1 MVQTQLASMYIGNP
15 YAFDA
20 EDRLQGVSSKVDAT
34 IHILD
39 GQSNQGVIL
48 DYITAKNIISD
59 AHKKSLEDTL
69 ETYNFITFADKRFS
83 EYLEKRNRFI
93 IPDEDGTSRE
103 FVMYEGAKYKDSEGY
118 KAQVF
123 AHASYLELKKATVL
137 YPESYKGTASQHA
150 GRTLN
155 GTGWQVGIVEVFGNK
170 TLSRSKHTNP
180 YEFLKHIAKE
190 YGAELKFRVEHDG
203 NKIVGRYVDLLER
216 VGDWRGREVVFGK
229 DLDGI
234 RRVEKQNIVTALL
247 GLGPEDEDGNRIE
260 VLVEDEDA
268 LKRWGRVDEYGKLHH
283 LIETYE
289 IQSERDN
296 MTVTEARRYTR
307 TALDKRINE
316 SVTYECS
323 IIDLENVPGMA
334 NKEIRHGDTIRI
346 KDEHFN
352 PPLYLEAR
360 VFEFDRSI
368 KSNAK
373 KDIKLGDFTEFTEEE
388 VNVIWIMLQREIR
401 KKIDIDTLKEYAE
414 PKKVESDTPPEIKEG
429 ENPIWVDTSKTPKVP
444 HVVVG
449 GEWVKM
455 SPTTPEEVNA
465 YNKSQ
470 VDKKDESVFQD
481 GTVYADQKAAEEAR
495 LKAEQ
500 ALKDAKAFSENA
512 NNIIKGVIDVGAI
525 PLRTSITGAR
535 LEWDGVNGLTQY
547 DSSGNAVSWLDLDA
561 NAHFANAFLSGRVE
575 ANEGFFGD
583 NIRLRNKRMEI
594 VRPDGA
600 ISMSDGMVDTS
611 YTVTGNFPTFM
622 TAGRHDAGTGRQ
634 NFPSFTAGAE
644 GLTSA
649 HIMGGQ
655 KGVLDGRGVSD
666 NVLKYYDV
674 RDSLGALAIQKY
686 TFVHSAKYLIFK
698 FRKYAGSTFSVH
710 VVNGASNST
719 SDRIYFEK
727 FEDATSGVHTLAV
740 DLGKPV
746 YNDRTVTFKIGW
758 THGWG
763 SKDEVIRFIME
774 GVYLTDFI

>member
-15 YAFDA
+15 YALDA

-137 YPESYKGTASQHA
+137 YPESYKGTASQHT

-155 GTGWQVGIVEVFGNK
+155 DTGWQVGIVEVFGNK

-268 LKRWGRVDEYGKLHH
+268 LKRWGRVDEFGELHH
-283 LIETYE
+283 LIEAYE
-289 IQSERDN
+289 IQSERED
-296 MTVTEARRYTR
+296 MTIAEARQYTR
-307 TALDKRINE
+307 TALNKRINE

-323 IIDLENVPGMA
+323 IIDLENVPDMV
-334 NKEIRHGDTIRI
+334 NKKIRHGDTIRI

-368 KSNAK
+368 KSSAK

-388 VNVIWIMLQREIR
+388 VNAVYNQIR
-401 KKIDIDTLKEYAE
+401 QGIFNNTYTKE
-414 PKKVESDTPPEIKEG
+414 TI
-429 ENPIWVDTSKTPKVP
+429 
-444 HVVVG
+444 
-449 GEWVKM
+449 
-455 SPTTPEEVNA
+455 
-465 YNKSQ
+465 
-470 VDKKDESVFQD
+470 DKKDRETKEDADEYTDVEIDNLKNNGTFPRIDVRREGEDSRVNISPSWLTVQDSEAQTADRVSSLTAGDLQMFRGSSRVDIRSDEYGYYSRYRTPGGYETTNSDASKSKDYFNRLETDVRYAFGKKEVNGWTYHSHVIAGSARGYMETNLIYNSGFNHLHVIVKGRESEGNKTPVGQYFSATDFLKLDIKDPREADRRLTDEEKEQLDKDGIDWTEEFIDIKDERVTKEGVKLRVMALNSDGNVSVFYKDVDVDMYPTYKD
-481 GTVYADQKAAEEAR
+481 GEHIKDYWLLSVR
-495 LKAEQ
+495 LGGHLFDDEP
-500 ALKDAKAFSENA
+500 
-512 NNIIKGVIDVGAI
+512 GDVVDYEMSFI
-525 PLRTSITGAR
+525 VTTN
-535 LEWDGVNGLTQY
+535 VNSWTRSP
-547 DSSGNAVSWLDLDA
+547 SSGVQLTT
-561 NAHFANAFLSGRVE
+561 H
-575 ANEGFFGD
+575 
-583 NIRLRNKRMEI
+583 
-594 VRPDGA
+594 
-600 ISMSDGMVDTS
+600 TS
-611 YTVTGNFPTFM
+611 
-622 TAGRHDAGTGRQ
+622 
-634 NFPSFTAGAE
+634 
-644 GLTSA
+644 
-649 HIMGGQ
+649 
-655 KGVLDGRGVSD
+655 
-666 NVLKYYDV
+666 
-674 RDSLGALAIQKY
+674 
-686 TFVHSAKYLIFK
+686 
-698 FRKYAGSTFSVH
+698 
-710 VVNGASNST
+710 
-719 SDRIYFEK
+719 RI
-727 FEDATSGVHTLAV
+727 D
-740 DLGKPV
+740 
-746 YNDRTVTFKIGW
+746 IG
-758 THGWG
+758 
-763 SKDEVIRFIME
+763 
-774 GVYLTDFI
+774 

>member
-268 LKRWGRVDEYGKLHH
+268 LKRWGRVDEFGKLHH
-283 LIETYE
+283 LIEAYE

-429 ENPIWVDTSKTPKVP
+429 ENPVWVDTSKTPKVP

-470 VDKKDESVFQD
+470 VDKKDESVYQD
-481 GTVYADQKAAEEAR
+481 GTIYADQKAAEEAR

-512 NNIIKGVIDVGAI
+512 DNINKGVIDVGAV
-525 PLRTSITGAR
+525 PLRTSATGAR
-535 LEWDGVNGLTQY
+535 LEWDGVNGLIQY

-575 ANEGFFGD
+575 ASDGFFGD
-583 NIRLRNKRMEI
+583 NLRLRDSKLEI
-594 VRPDGA
+594 IRPDGG
-600 ISMSDGMVDTS
+600 ISTSDGMVRES
-611 YTVTGNFPTFM
+611 PTINGIDPMFM
-622 TAGRHDAGTGRQ
+622 TNSKQSGGGLSQDA
-634 NFPSFTAGAE
+634 F
-644 GLTSA
+644 
-649 HIMGGQ
+649 Q
-655 KGVLDGRGVSD
+655 KWSGYYESRVDFLDGRYTGFE
-666 NVLKYYDV
+666 DV
-674 RDSLGALAIQKY
+674 RDSDYRNSLRIQRY
-686 TFVHSAKYLIFK
+686 YFIHSARYFVLTYRTVQGAGTNLPGGLHRHLALI
-698 FRKYAGSTFSVH
+698 YDSAGNKLVDHNVPANTTETVELI
-710 VVNGASNST
+710 A
-719 SDRIYFEK
+719 
-727 FEDATSGVHTLAV
+727 
-740 DLGKPV
+740 DLGTP
-746 YNDRTVTFKIGW
+746 NFKSKWLDFRIGW
-758 THGWG
+758 AKSWG
-763 SKDEVIRFIME
+763 GPENYIRFRINN
-774 GVYLTDFI
+774 VVQTDFI

>member
-155 GTGWQVGIVEVFGNK
+155 DTGWQVGVVEVFGNK

-268 LKRWGRVDEYGKLHH
+268 LKRWGRVDEFGKLHH
-283 LIETYE
+283 LIEAYE

-429 ENPIWVDTSKTPKVP
+429 ENPVWVDTSKTPKVP

-470 VDKKDESVFQD
+470 VDKKDESVYQD
-481 GTVYADQKAAEEAR
+481 GTIYADQKAAEEAR

-512 NNIIKGVIDVGAI
+512 DNINKGVIDVGAV
-525 PLRTSITGAR
+525 PLRTSATGAR
-535 LEWDGVNGLTQY
+535 LEWDGVNGLIQY

-575 ANEGFFGD
+575 ASDGFFGD
-583 NIRLRNKRMEI
+583 NLRLRDSKLEI
-594 VRPDGA
+594 IRPDGG
-600 ISMSDGMVDTS
+600 ISTSDGMVRES
-611 YTVTGNFPTFM
+611 PTINGIDPMFM
-622 TAGRHDAGTGRQ
+622 TNSKQSGGGLSQDA
-634 NFPSFTAGAE
+634 F
-644 GLTSA
+644 
-649 HIMGGQ
+649 Q
-655 KGVLDGRGVSD
+655 KWSGYYESRVDFLDGRYTGFE
-666 NVLKYYDV
+666 DV
-674 RDSLGALAIQKY
+674 RDSDYRNSLRIQRY
-686 TFVHSAKYLIFK
+686 YFIHSARYFVLTYRTVQGAGTNLPGGLHRHLALI
-698 FRKYAGSTFSVH
+698 YDSAGNKLVDHNVPANTTETVELI
-710 VVNGASNST
+710 A
-719 SDRIYFEK
+719 
-727 FEDATSGVHTLAV
+727 
-740 DLGKPV
+740 DLGTP
-746 YNDRTVTFKIGW
+746 NFKSKWLDFRIGW
-758 THGWG
+758 AKSWG
-763 SKDEVIRFIME
+763 GPENYIRFRINN
-774 GVYLTDFI
+774 VVQTDFI